1 MGSITGRYSRDS
13 HPADWRPR
21 NWSGK
26 IQRKIFYWIINKN
39 KSRSRRREEGKRK
52 ETSWKQKKKKIKKLV
67 IFPYHQG
74 KVDKASL
81 RDLLM
86 CNWFLEAAEVVFRG
100 FNANLV

>member
-26 IQRKIFYWIINKN
+26 IQRKIFYWIINKIN
-39 KSRSRRREEGKRK
+39 PDLGEGKKVK
-52 ETSWKQKKKKIKKLV
+52 EKRQVGNRKKKKKKLV
-67 IFPYHQG
+67 IFPCHQG
-74 KVDKASL
+74 KFDKASL

-86 CNWFLEAAEVVFRG
+86 CNWFLEAAGVVFRG

>member
-39 KSRSRRREEGKRK
+39 KSRSRRREKGKRK
-52 ETSWKQKKKKIKKLV
+52 ETSWKQKKKNKKTCNISMSPGKI
-67 IFPYHQG
+67 
-74 KVDKASL
+74 
-81 RDLLM
+81 R
-86 CNWFLEAAEVVFRG
+86 
-100 FNANLV
+100 

>member
-1 MGSITGRYSRDS
+1 MENYKEKYSIGLLT
-13 HPADWRPR
+13 
-21 NWSGK
+21 K
-26 IQRKIFYWIINKN
+26 INPDLG
-39 KSRSRRREEGKRK
+39 EGKKVK
-52 ETSWKQKKKKIKKLV
+52 EKRQVGNRKKKIKKLV
-67 IFPYHQG
+67 IFSYHQG